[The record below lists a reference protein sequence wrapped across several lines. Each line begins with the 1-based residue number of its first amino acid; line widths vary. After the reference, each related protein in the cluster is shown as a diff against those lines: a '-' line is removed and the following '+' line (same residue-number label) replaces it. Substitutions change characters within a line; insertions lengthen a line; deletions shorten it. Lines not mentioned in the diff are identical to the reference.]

1 MALEQRKIESNY
13 IPERKTQTT
22 HAPASVPKPRKF
34 LSPGEK
40 FLAVL
45 FIAGVVLFSTMVL
58 HTQAQINETNKDMFY
73 LSNQIEETSKQNI
86 ELSNQVSEK
95 STYERIWEKAKE
107 LGLNLNE
114 SNVKVV
120 PGR

>member
-1 MALEQRKIESNY
+1 MVLEQRKIQPNY
-13 IPERKTQTT
+13 KPEQEIQ
-22 HAPASVPKPRKF
+22 ASPNVSPVPKPRKF
-34 LSPGEK
+34 FSPGEK
-40 FLAVL
+40 FIAVV
-45 FIAGVVLFSTMVL
+45 FTAAVVLFSTTVL
-58 HTQAQINETNKDMFY
+58 HTQAQINDTNKDMYY

>member
-1 MALEQRKIESNY
+1 MALEQRKMEPNY
-13 IPERKTQTT
+13 IPERDAQANPVPTS
-22 HAPASVPKPRKF
+22 APKPRKYF
-34 LSPGEK
+34 SPGEK
-40 FLAVL
+40 FIAVV
-45 FIAGVVLFSTMVL
+45 FIAAVVLFSTTVL
-58 HTQAQINETNKDMFY
+58 HTQAQINATNKDMYY

-107 LGLNLNE
+107 LGLHLNE